1 MIIFREF
8 CKPTLRNNMEDGQKV
23 YEVRLRLLGNEVFA
37 VSLSASDTSNRLL
50 ALGLVT
56 VFCILTIIGAY
67 GTNLVELYRSLVG

>member
-1 MIIFREF
+1 
-8 CKPTLRNNMEDGQKV
+8 MEDGQKV

-67 GTNLVELYRSLVG
+67 GTSLIEFYRSLIG